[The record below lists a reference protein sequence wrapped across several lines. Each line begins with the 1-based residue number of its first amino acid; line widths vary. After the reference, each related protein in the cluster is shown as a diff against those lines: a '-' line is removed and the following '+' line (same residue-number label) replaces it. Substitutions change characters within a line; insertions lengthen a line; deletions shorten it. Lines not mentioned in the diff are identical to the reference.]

1 MVATPARPPT
11 GAGGV
16 RWETTPDPL
25 FYVVMSK
32 SAKKYLS
39 GVVALLLLSAL
50 AGVYLQGALR
60 IFICAAIV
68 LGMLYLVVKIVR
80 GERAQ

>member
-1 MVATPARPPT
+1 M
-11 GAGGV
+11 GDH
-16 RWETTPDPL
+16 PDPL
-25 FYVVMSK
+25 FYVLLFFRLPPVCRGRMLLSCLNLQM
-32 SAKKYLS
+32 KYLS

-68 LGMLYLVVKIVR
+68 LGMLYLVVKMVR

>member
-1 MVATPARPPT
+1 
-11 GAGGV
+11 
-16 RWETTPDPL
+16 
-25 FYVVMSK
+25 MSK
-32 SAKKYLS
+32 SAMKYLS

-50 AGVYLQGALR
+50 AVVYLQGALR

>member
-1 MVATPARPPT
+1 
-11 GAGGV
+11 
-16 RWETTPDPL
+16 
-25 FYVVMSK
+25 MSK

-50 AGVYLQGALR
+50 AGVYFQGALR

>member
-1 MVATPARPPT
+1 MGDHPRSFVLRSIVFPT
-11 GAGGV
+11 TSGLPRKDV
-16 RWETTPDPL
+16 
-25 FYVVMSK
+25 VVMSK
-32 SAKKYLS
+32 SAMKYLS

-60 IFICAAIV
+60 IFICAAVV

>member
-1 MVATPARPPT
+1 
-11 GAGGV
+11 
-16 RWETTPDPL
+16 
-25 FYVVMSK
+25 MSK
-32 SAKKYLS
+32 SAMKYLS

-80 GERAQ
+80 GERAQCLPALSACGGSARVSEGTSRRGRHVRRG

>member
-1 MVATPARPPT
+1 
-11 GAGGV
+11 
-16 RWETTPDPL
+16 
-25 FYVVMSK
+25 MSK

-50 AGVYLQGALR
+50 AGVCLQGALR